1 MEWRALRRE
10 SEGEKALCL
19 RKTTKTQETR
29 NNPGFLCIAADE
41 KNQSASIM
49 ALKVALGRMACVVR
63 TSSGL

>member
-10 SEGEKALCL
+10 REEEKALCL
-19 RKTTKTQETR
+19 KKTARTQETR

-41 KNQSASIM
+41 QNQSASIM